1 MDGVKIRKDVNGN
14 IINKSNKNYHININ
28 TNVVTIIEVESYK
41 RYNILIDNYNDGD
54 EDDDEEE
61 TEEKNSVPFIE
72 TYKERKVDDI
82 PNKDPHGNSYG
93 KCIII

>member
-1 MDGVKIRKDVNGN
+1 MDEVKIRKDANGN

-54 EDDDEEE
+54 EDDDDEEN
-61 TEEKNSVPFIE
+61 EEKNSVPFID
-72 TYKERKVDDI
+72 TYVERKVEDT
-82 PNKDPHGNSYG
+82 PSKDPHGNSNV
-93 KCIII
+93 KCIIM